1 MPITIGNVL
10 DEADLASVAEL
21 LPQLMWS
28 DGTKT
33 AGAVARE
40 VKRNRQADL
49 STRTG
54 TRLRELVQTALRTHP
69 VVQAF
74 ARPAKW
80 SPFIVS
86 QTGEGGG
93 YGTHIDNAFM
103 GAGDSRVRTDLSFTL
118 FLTEPD
124 SYEGG
129 ELNIDMAGM
138 THSVKGARGDLVI
151 YPSTTLHQVAEVTRG
166 RRIVCVG
173 WIQSLIRSG
182 DQREILFDLD
192 NLKAELLASHDK
204 NSPELLTLS
213 KTLATLTRMWGE

>member
-1 MPITIGNVL
+1 MPVTIGNIL
-10 DEADLASVAEL
+10 DEAELATVTEL
-21 LPQLMWS
+21 VPKQIWA

-33 AGAVARE
+33 AGAIARE

-49 STRTG
+49 STRAG
-54 TRLRELVQTALRTHP
+54 SRLREVLQGALRRHP

-80 SPFIVS
+80 SPLIVS
-86 QTGEGGG
+86 QTSAGGG

-103 GAGDSRVRTDLSFTL
+103 GSGDGRVRTDLSFTL
-118 FLTEPD
+118 FLSDPD
-124 SYEGG
+124 TYEGG
-129 ELNIDMAGM
+129 ELKIDMAGM

-151 YPSTTLHQVAEVTRG
+151 YPSTTLHQVADVTSG

-173 WIQSLIRSG
+173 WIESMIRSG

-192 NLKAELLASHDK
+192 NLKAELLASHEK

-213 KTLATLTRMWGE
+213 KAIANLTRMWGE